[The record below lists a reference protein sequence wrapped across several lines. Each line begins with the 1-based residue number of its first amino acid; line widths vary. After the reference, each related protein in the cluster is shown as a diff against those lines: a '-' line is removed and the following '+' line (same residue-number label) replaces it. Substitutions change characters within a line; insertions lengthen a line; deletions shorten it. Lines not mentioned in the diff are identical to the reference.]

1 MDMHI
6 HMSYCTFQGFKLLAS
21 NYLDI
26 NNHHGLFGQIEG
38 LMENTKVTPAE
49 VAEELMKSEDAD
61 IALFGVVNF
70 LERKKMEANN
80 SDTKEEKNSSAN
92 IDVMEAKR
100 MKLEDVTRNSGIKI
114 GRRVVRRQCRQRR
127 WTKKLS
133 SRHASNKM

>member
-1 MDMHI
+1 
-6 HMSYCTFQGFKLLAS
+6 
-21 NYLDI
+21 
-26 NNHHGLFGQIEG
+26 
-38 LMENTKVTPAE
+38 MENTKVTPAE

-80 SDTKEEKNSSAN
+80 SDTKEEKNSSSN

-127 WTKKLS
+127 
-133 SRHASNKM
+133 